1 MHGLVVYVK
10 EGFFLD
16 RTYPQETLRIFAS
29 ISNRVYFIHCLI
41 CFPLSVLFQTTFV
54 RWQVNFPTGYPVC
67 DSCNAAVLDL
77 LISSDPSICST
88 VAFTPLRNSVHVVVV
103 VFIYFQSYTKSN
115 ALFCCTVFSI
125 YHANWDCLH
134 DYLGDASCED
144 ILKIAAYVDVL
155 CLDWV
160 QGGTDIYIIYH
171 KYLVKLHSFLWFSA
185 ACAAVKAH
193 KKLIAHKLIK
203 MTSFISTNRI
213 NLGGLLR
220 LDRSV

>member
-1 MHGLVVYVK
+1 M
-10 EGFFLD
+10 
-16 RTYPQETLRIFAS
+16 
-29 ISNRVYFIHCLI
+29 
-41 CFPLSVLFQTTFV
+41 
-54 RWQVNFPTGYPVC
+54 
-67 DSCNAAVLDL
+67 DL

-203 MTSFISTNRI
+203 MTSFITTNRI

-220 LDRSV
+220 LDRSVWLTITERPLLKLPILLFLIKKSVSLSGKQRLVTFGKVLIVFLIKINLFCLHYEMVMRFCLLDLIQ

>member
-1 MHGLVVYVK
+1 M
-10 EGFFLD
+10 
-16 RTYPQETLRIFAS
+16 
-29 ISNRVYFIHCLI
+29 
-41 CFPLSVLFQTTFV
+41 
-54 RWQVNFPTGYPVC
+54 
-67 DSCNAAVLDL
+67 
-77 LISSDPSICST
+77 
-88 VAFTPLRNSVHVVVV
+88 AFTPLRNSVHVVVV
-103 VFIYFQSYTKSN
+103 VFIYFQSYKKSN
-115 ALFCCTVFSI
+115 ALFCCTVFSL

-144 ILKIAAYVDVL
+144 ILKIAAYADVL

>member
-1 MHGLVVYVK
+1 M
-10 EGFFLD
+10 
-16 RTYPQETLRIFAS
+16 
-29 ISNRVYFIHCLI
+29 
-41 CFPLSVLFQTTFV
+41 
-54 RWQVNFPTGYPVC
+54 
-67 DSCNAAVLDL
+67 
-77 LISSDPSICST
+77 
-88 VAFTPLRNSVHVVVV
+88 AFTPLRNSVHVVVV
-103 VFIYFQSYTKSN
+103 VFIYFQSYKKSN
-115 ALFCCTVFSI
+115 ALFCCTVFSL
-125 YHANWDCLH
+125 YHANWDCPH

-203 MTSFISTNRI
+203 MTSFITTNRI